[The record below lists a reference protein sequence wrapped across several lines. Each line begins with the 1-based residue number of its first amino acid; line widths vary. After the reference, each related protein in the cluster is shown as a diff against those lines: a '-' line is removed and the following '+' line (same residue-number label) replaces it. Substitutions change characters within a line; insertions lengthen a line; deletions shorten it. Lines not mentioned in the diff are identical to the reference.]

1 MSDGQAKKEAFDQ
14 GRAKRYDDT
23 IRRVIPGYATL
34 HAMARFLLE
43 DHLDSQAHLLV
54 AGAGTGAEIE
64 TLGQANPYWRFT
76 GADPSAAMLEEA
88 RTRLAEAGLAER
100 AHLHCGTVDDL
111 KADQAFDAATCL
123 LVMHF
128 LPDDGAKL
136 NLLSSI
142 AKRLKPGAPFLLA
155 DLHGASD
162 TPRHGR
168 LMAAW
173 KRWQLAHDVDPV
185 EVEKGFKHVARD
197 IHFVS
202 ETRLFELLHQAGF
215 THIEH
220 FHQAFLF
227 GGWLAFREGKA

>member
-1 MSDGQAKKEAFDQ
+1 
-14 GRAKRYDDT
+14 
-23 IRRVIPGYATL
+23 
-34 HAMARFLLE
+34 
-43 DHLDSQAHLLV
+43 V
-54 AGAGTGAEIE
+54 AGAGTGTEIE
-64 TLGQANPYWRFT
+64 ALGLANPSWSFC
-76 GADPSAAMLEEA
+76 GVDPSQAMLKEA
-88 RTRLAEAGLAER
+88 EKRLRGVGMAKR
-100 AHLHCGTVDDL
+100 AHLHCGTVSDL
-111 KADQAFDAATCL
+111 PGEDKFDAATCL

-128 LPDDGAKL
+128 LPDDGAKAA
-136 NLLSSI
+136 LLASI

-168 LMAAW
+168 LMKAW

-202 ETRLFELLHQAGF
+202 ETRLFELFHQAGF
-215 THIEH
+215 TGIEH

-227 GGWLAFREGKA
+227 GGWLAFREGAA